1 MAGGWRTKAWVAQ
14 RIVTV
19 GVWYLWERLRGAKA
33 VQAGDVPGRA
43 EDMTTAWLTA
53 VLCKDIPGGAV
64 LDFSLVGGSSG
75 TSERR
80 GLTLVLNDAARAA
93 GLPEHMFTKATK
105 HYRQRL
111 LLGFSGIII
120 GEAGFY
126 PTVRPHL
133 AIEAPRGFH
142 ACYDPRSWRSMV
154 LLDDLARDKGAK
166 FISTETYFTQ
176 DMMKDL
182 LANMAVWHG
191 KYWNSPELE
200 GSLRWLRT
208 PLAFMTRMNE
218 FVAFKKRCLE
228 GVEIAKARI
237 PPEVAARTEALFP
250 ELMETLAWG
259 STGAQTFLHG
269 DPHAGQAYITGDGRM
284 GYSDWQ
290 IVMRG
295 SWAFDYTY
303 AVGTALTVADRR
315 LWERDLLRFYLERL
329 RATGGDAP
337 EFDEAW
343 SAYRRHL
350 TYGYFSWLFTVV
362 GASKGTAP
370 EMQPRQVALDII
382 ERMSHAIADLG
393 VGVG

>member
-1 MAGGWRTKAWVAQ
+1 
-14 RIVTV
+14 
-19 GVWYLWERLRGAKA
+19 
-33 VQAGDVPGRA
+33 
-43 EDMTTAWLTA
+43 
-53 VLCKDIPGGAV
+53 
-64 LDFSLVGGSSG
+64 
-75 TSERR
+75 
-80 GLTLVLNDAARAA
+80 
-93 GLPEHMFTKATK
+93 
-105 HYRQRL
+105 
-111 LLGFSGIII
+111 
-120 GEAGFY
+120 
-126 PTVRPHL
+126 
-133 AIEAPRGFH
+133 
-142 ACYDPRSWRSMV
+142 MV

-329 RATGGDAP
+329 RAAGGDAP